1 MVSGTKLHKMH
12 STASTIENGQQKHTE
27 EKKENFFSETKKLL
41 ENYVHDRVLLLKL
54 EFTKKAANA
63 SAGIA
68 NGVMLALFGL
78 FALIFFSVTL
88 GFVFSEL
95 TGSFIWGFAIVTG
108 IYVLL
113 LVLLIANKKWITK
126 KVSGA
131 VISAVFSNKEKAKSN
146 DDDRINAV
154 QEN

>member
-1 MVSGTKLHKMH
+1 MH
-12 STASTIENGQQKHTE
+12 NTASTVENGQQKHTE
-27 EKKENFFSETKKLL
+27 EKKDNFFSETKKLL
-41 ENYVHDRVLLLKL
+41 ENYVHDRILLLKL
-54 EFTKKAANA
+54 EWTKKAANA

-68 NGVMLALFGL
+68 NGLMLAVFGL

-113 LVLLIANKKWITK
+113 LVLLIANKKWITR

-131 VISAVFSNKEKAKSN
+131 VISSVFSNKKEKAKSN
-146 DDDRINAV
+146 DADINAV
-154 QEN
+154 QKN